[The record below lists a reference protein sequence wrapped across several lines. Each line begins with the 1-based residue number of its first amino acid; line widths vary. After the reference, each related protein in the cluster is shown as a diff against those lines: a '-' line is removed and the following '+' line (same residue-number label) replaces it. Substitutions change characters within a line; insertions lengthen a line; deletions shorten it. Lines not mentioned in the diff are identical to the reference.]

1 MQDSLPWV
9 EKYRPKGLLDIVGN
23 GAAVAALKKWAASWE
38 NGVPEKRA
46 VALTGKPGIGKTSAA
61 LALAADLGWGV
72 IELNASDARNE
83 EAIRRVAGAGAINE
97 TFRDDGAFIKAS
109 SGGRK
114 LIILDE
120 VDNVFGRE
128 DKGGVPAIVEMIRS
142 TRQPVVLIANDYY
155 GLTRRASSLKSLAL
169 EIKFQSVR
177 APTVEKVLHTVAVAE
192 GVEASPDV
200 LRTIAAGTHGDLRAA
215 LNDLEGVA
223 RGRRVVDAGAL
234 TSVGGRDDR
243 SNAYTMVERV
253 LHTFDVS
260 AARKALRDLDEPPGF
275 AILWLEENVPAA
287 YRHPEDLSRAFYYLS
302 RADVMLGRTVRR
314 QYFGLWSY
322 ASDLMAGGVA
332 VSKTERLH
340 GWVRVQF
347 PSWLIQM
354 SRSKGVRGRR
364 QETYSKLG
372 AYFHTSRREV
382 GTSIAPYLPTLMN
395 SDFDLAV
402 NVAAGAALDAEDVA
416 DLLGHAVDTK
426 EVQTIYKEARRLL
439 EEGANLGT
447 AAESKRGARKGSI
460 SLGEA
465 VEAAEAAE
473 AAEKAKKPRGKKA
486 APPPEP
492 EPPKEPEARKEEP
505 PPVEPEEVDPSRNRS
520 LLDF

>member
-1 MQDSLPWV
+1 MKDSLPWV
-9 EKYRPKGLLDIVGN
+9 EKYRPKGLGDIVGN

-61 LALAADLGWGV
+61 LALAADLAWGV

-120 VDNVFGRE
+120 ADNVFGKE
-128 DKGGVPAIVEMIRS
+128 DKGGVPAILEMIRA

-155 GLTRRASSLKSLAL
+155 ALTRRASSLRSLAL
-169 EIKFQSVR
+169 EIRFQSVR
-177 APTVEKVLHTVAVAE
+177 SNSIEKVLRTMAVTE
-192 GVEASPDV
+192 GVEVGPEV
-200 LRTIAAGTHGDLRAA
+200 VRTIAEGARGDLRAA
-215 LNDLEGVA
+215 INDFEGVA
-223 RGRRVVDAGAL
+223 RGRKVVTAEAAA
-234 TSVGGRDDR
+234 SIGGRDDR
-243 SNAYTMVERV
+243 TTAYAMVGEV
-253 LHTFDVS
+253 LHTFDLKV
-260 AARKALRDLDEPPGF
+260 ARKALRDLDESPDF
-275 AILWLEENVPAA
+275 ALLWIEENVPAE
-287 YRHPEDLSRAFYYLS
+287 YRHPEDLAEAFYYLS

-332 VSKTERLH
+332 LAKSERLH
-340 GWVRVQF
+340 GWTRYQF
-347 PSWLIQM
+347 PSWLLQM
-354 SRSKGVRGRR
+354 GRSKAARRRR

-382 GTSIAPYLPTLMN
+382 GSSIAPYLPVLMN

-402 NVAAGAALDAEDVA
+402 NVTAGAALEAEDLA
-416 DLLGHAVDTK
+416 DLLERGLETK

-439 EEGANLGT
+439 EEGANLGV
-447 AAESKRGARKGSI
+447 AADSKRGARKGSI

-465 VEAAEAAE
+465 VEVAEAAL
-473 AAEKAKKPRGKKA
+473 KAKKPRAKKA
-486 APPPEP
+486 AAPLEP
-492 EPPKEPEARKEEP
+492 EPQKPAEAPKEEP
-505 PPVEPEEVDPSRNRS
+505 PPVEGAEVDPSRNRS